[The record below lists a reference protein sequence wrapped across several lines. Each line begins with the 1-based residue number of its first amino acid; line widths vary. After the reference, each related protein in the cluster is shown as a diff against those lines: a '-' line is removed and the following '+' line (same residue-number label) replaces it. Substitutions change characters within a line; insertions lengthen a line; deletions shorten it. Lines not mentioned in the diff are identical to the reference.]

1 MIKEKKIIPNDKVGI
16 VQTQTFT
23 FDALKLESGEE
34 FGPITLAY
42 ETYGLLNKEKTN
54 AILIVHALSGDAHV
68 AGVHENQNNPG
79 WWDDFIGPG
88 KAMDTEKYFIICSN
102 ILGGCKGTTGPAS
115 VNPKTGAPYALDFP
129 LITINDIVNAQKR
142 LIDHLGIEKLL
153 AVVGGS
159 MGGQQVLSWLVNYPD
174 NLCSVVP
181 IATTIKHSPQ
191 QIAFNEVGRQAIM
204 ADEHWKSGNYYEG
217 VAPTKGLAVA
227 RMIGHITYMSDK
239 SMAEKFGR
247 AKKDSGEPFKFTA
260 DFEVEG
266 YLRYRG
272 DNFVKRFDANSYLYI
287 TKAMDNFDVSA
298 TRPLQEALQ
307 GTRVKVLVI
316 SFKSD
321 WLYPTYQSKEIV
333 RACKLA
339 GVETTYCEI
348 DSTYGHDAFL
358 LEVEEESHL
367 IRHFLKKIFYAYEV
381 TGEYGA

>member
-1 MIKEKKIIPNDKVGI
+1 MTKEKQIIKNDKVGI
-16 VQTQTFT
+16 VQTQVFG
-23 FDALKLESGEE
+23 FDTLKLESGQK
-34 FGPITLAY
+34 FGPVILAY
-42 ETYGLLNKEKTN
+42 ETYGLLNPEKTN
-54 AILIVHALSGDAHV
+54 AILIVHALSGDAHA

-79 WWDDFIGPG
+79 WWDEFIGPG
-88 KAMDTEKYFIICSN
+88 KAFDTDKYFIICSN
-102 ILGGCKGTTGPAS
+102 ILGGCKGSTGPAS
-115 VNPKTGAPYALDFP
+115 INPKTGAPYALDFP
-129 LITINDIVNAQKR
+129 LITINDIVNAQKC

-159 MGGQQVLSWLVNYPD
+159 MGGQQVLSWLVNYPN
-174 NLCSVVP
+174 NLRSAVP

-191 QIAFNEVGRQAIM
+191 QIAFNEVGRQSIM
-204 ADEHWKSGNYYEG
+204 ADEYWKSGNYYAG
-217 VAPTKGLAVA
+217 TSPSRGLAVA

-287 TKAMDNFDVSA
+287 TKAMDNFDASA
-298 TRPLQEALQ
+298 GRPLQEALQ
-307 GTRVKVLVI
+307 STKVKVLVI
-316 SFKSD
+316 AFKSD
-321 WLYPTYQSKEIV
+321 WLYPAYQSKEIV
-333 RACKLA
+333 KACKLA

-367 IRHFLKKIFYAYEV
+367 IRHFLKKVFYAYEV
-381 TGEYGA
+381 TGEYGV